1 MATKIKQW
9 QWTMLPVV
17 LARWEKK
24 KKKKNR
30 KKAVPTVFWATSL
43 IWDVIPPMEAELFWA
58 PMQNACGVDTA
69 WQGALH

>member
-17 LARWEKK
+17 LARWG

-43 IWDVIPPMEAELFWA
+43 IWDVILPMEAELSWA
-58 PMQNACGVDTA
+58 PVQNACGVDTA

>member
-1 MATKIKQW
+1 MAMDNAASSTGK
-9 QWTMLPVV
+9 MG
-17 LARWEKK
+17 KK
-24 KKKKNR
+24 KKERNR

>member
-30 KKAVPTVFWATSL
+30 KKAKLL
-43 IWDVIPPMEAELFWA
+43 IPLFTGILDDLLQLIFCA
-58 PMQNACGVDTA
+58 
-69 WQGALH
+69 ALKA